1 MYYFSRS
8 SRFRLKSREEAAWCP
23 LVLVRNIQGFS
34 QGCHDEP
41 ARALF
46 HGQGFNYRR
55 RLHLASQ
62 VSTLYFCVQRMIS
75 MWQDSLLSWEAW
87 HEHCTHAHTHT
98 NPPHTP
104 HPHTPSPLPSPDP
117 GSDGCLAFSDTVI
130 NLQNLCAY
138 CPTLK
143 NPWAVEK
150 KYIGYI
156 RHIFKWYNCFP
167 THAYSSRVLINAYTH
182 NRSLLVSAEYMHCHE
197 ILKWRYYRFF
207 PGRGNWSYPSIVHS
221 FNKILLN
228 H

>member
-1 MYYFSRS
+1 MNQPERS
-8 SRFRLKSREEAAWCP
+8 FMVRDSTTEGDYTLLVKWVLYIFVCKEWSQSQCDKILYCHERLAWA
-23 LVLVRNIQGFS
+23 L
-34 QGCHDEP
+34 H
-41 ARALF
+41 AR
-46 HGQGFNYRR
+46 
-55 RLHLASQ
+55 
-62 VSTLYFCVQRMIS
+62 
-75 MWQDSLLSWEAW
+75 
-87 HEHCTHAHTHT
+87 THT

-117 GSDGCLAFSDTVI
+117 GSYGCLALSDTVI

-207 PGRGNWSYPSIVHS
+207 PGRGNWSYPSIVQS
-221 FNKILLN
+221 FNKVLLN